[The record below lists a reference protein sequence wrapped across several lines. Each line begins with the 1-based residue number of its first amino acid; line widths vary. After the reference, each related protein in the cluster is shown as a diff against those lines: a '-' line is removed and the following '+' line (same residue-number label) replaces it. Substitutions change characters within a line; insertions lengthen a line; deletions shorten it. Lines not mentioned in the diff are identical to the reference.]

1 MGASPQHQQH
11 GARTCARAVW
21 QRRYTEVVETQRDRG
36 TPRRLSQRLTAVVTV
51 RAGVRIRIGVIAS
64 SVNFRIVQNK
74 TLLFAQH
81 ASSRDQLLLVEIQVV
96 QVQILGVQ
104 VRHIREPTRRR
115 LWRWWRW
122 WRLRRRWWRRPCLVG
137 SRGKLLR
144 LHGKPHQRRRFLHTH
159 TYPHRQ
165 HHATSR
171 SATLFHR
178 RTLRSKS
185 WPYIWSSRALATTA
199 CDGPYVVS
207 AAATSAS
214 RSCWKAS

>member
-1 MGASPQHQQH
+1 MCACGVAAPIYRGRGNAAGSRHSKQAVATTHCSCYCSCGRAHSHWSP
-11 GARTCARAVW
+11 CIIS
-21 QRRYTEVVETQRDRG
+21 DF
-36 TPRRLSQRLTAVVTV
+36 
-51 RAGVRIRIGVIAS
+51 
-64 SVNFRIVQNK
+64 SVCTKQ

-115 LWRWWRW
+115 LWRWRWR

-144 LHGKPHQRRRFLHTH
+144 LHGKPHQRWRFLHTH

-171 SATLFHR
+171 SATLFPR